1 LTGFRALCYFDFT
14 PAGGARRHGPRPRP
28 RFDFAPEHVITGFN
42 TDVPYDGVTYHVQTE
57 DKGLETPLILSLV
70 YVGGAIIASK
80 RTYYEDLISKG
91 FDEGVLTERLQ
102 RQHKL
107 IIAAIKNGRIEDLKR
122 MGGPNGGAAAP
133 EAEAQPA
140 PAGKKPAGQRKKKS
154 EPAAEAPAAETSAA
168 DSPPAPPAVKAER
181 PPVEA
186 AAPPPV
192 EPKAAQPKVAEPK
205 AAAPKVAEP
214 ARTAAPKSPAKAE
227 PEIVILATLAD
238 EISALENFPP
248 RPASKP
254 PASPAAPPKEAV
266 MVPPPPRA
274 TVPPPIAVVL
284 PVEIIEP
291 PQAHSNELYLTLLD
305 DEGEFRAGQLATV
318 KVYVGR
324 GAYGQKPE
332 VEASVTVKVLGTSFR
347 PLILTTDT
355 DAQGVGVVR
364 ALLPRFTSG
373 RAAIIIRAVAGEDSA
388 EMRRIIH
395 Q

>member
-1 LTGFRALCYFDFT
+1 MLL
-14 PAGGARRHGPRPRP
+14 PPRRRPPPRFRPRP
-28 RFDFAPEHVITGFN
+28 GFDFAPEHVITGFN

-80 RTYYEDLISKG
+80 RTYYEDLVSKG

-133 EAEAQPA
+133 QAEAQPA
-140 PAGKKPAGQRKKKS
+140 PAGKKTAAQRKKKS
-154 EPAAEAPAAETSAA
+154 EPAAEASGAEAAAAQEPA
-168 DSPPAPPAVKAER
+168 APPAVKAER
-181 PPVEA
+181 PPVQA

-192 EPKAAQPKVAEPK
+192 EPKAA
-205 AAAPKVAEP
+205 EP
-214 ARTAAPKSPAKAE
+214 ARTAAPKPPAKSE

-238 EISALENFPP
+238 EINALKNFPA
-248 RPASKP
+248 RPVTRPPVPTTPVPPVEVAS
-254 PASPAAPPKEAV
+254 
-266 MVPPPPRA
+266 PPPPA
-274 TVPPPIAVVL
+274 PVVL
-284 PVEIIEP
+284 AAEIIEP

-347 PLILTTDT
+347 PLILTAET